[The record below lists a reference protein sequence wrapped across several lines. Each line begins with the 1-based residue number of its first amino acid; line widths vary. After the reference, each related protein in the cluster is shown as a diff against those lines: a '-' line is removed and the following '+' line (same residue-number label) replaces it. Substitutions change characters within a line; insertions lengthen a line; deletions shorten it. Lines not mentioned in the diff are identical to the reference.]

1 MPYYYRDERLAE
13 DPHSL
18 PDVEVF
24 WTRYY
29 HCERCEHTDMG
40 NDPCS
45 CGGKPTGK
53 DYQAASGYFYAS
65 GFPGC
70 LWDSDPIG
78 PFDTEE
84 EALADARCT
93 FGDW

>member
-1 MPYYYRDERLAE
+1 MPYFYTDPNRES
-13 DPHSL
+13 DPHAL

-24 WTRYY
+24 QTD
-29 HCERCEHTDMG
+29 ER
-40 NDPCS
+40 
-45 CGGKPTGK
+45 
-53 DYQAASGYFYAS
+53 GYVNGEPFVLPHEPGERAYGVRNGWFYAY

-84 EALADARCT
+84 EALAEAR
-93 FGDW
+93 G